1 MASFMDSLREKVKA
15 NPKSIILAEGYD
27 ERHVKA
33 AVILKKEGLAKDVVL
48 IGDRAKVEAL
58 ARENSLTLG
67 DSFAR
72 VFDPKVESKT
82 ENYIELLFK
91 AREKKGMTR
100 DQARELIVYNSVYT
114 GAAILA
120 DGGADGMV
128 GGAVYATG
136 EMLRAALFLIGLKPG
151 IKTLSST
158 FFVESPDKALFDDG
172 ILEIDVSLIDVNP
185 DQPRKVQY
193 FPRH

>member
-15 NPKSIILAEGYD
+15 NPKSIVLAEGYD

-33 AVILKKEGLAKDVVL
+33 AVILKKEGLAKDVIL
-48 IGDRAKVEAL
+48 IGDKAKVEAL
-58 ARENSLTLG
+58 ARENSLVLG

-72 VFDPKVESKT
+72 VFDPKTESKT

-100 DQARELIVYNSVYT
+100 DQAKELIVYNSVYT

-128 GGAVYATG
+128 GGA
-136 EMLRAALFLIGLKPG
+136 
-151 IKTLSST
+151 
-158 FFVESPDKALFDDG
+158 
-172 ILEIDVSLIDVNP
+172 N
-185 DQPRKVQY
+185 
-193 FPRH
+193 